1 MKNYTFGG
9 NIMKPVVEKFS
20 LVITVVAFAACIQI
34 SAFGQD
40 KTNIRSIEGVWQ
52 TVVTPHI
59 CATGAPVG
67 PTFPGILSFDDSG
80 TMTGTST
87 AVTSTYGVWV
97 RSAGARMYSF
107 STISLKY
114 DTAGNA
120 IGRRRI
126 NQDVTLDSGGDSF
139 TSTGGF
145 QDFDLAGNATI
156 SGCSSSVGTRFGL

>member
-1 MKNYTFGG
+1 MKRV
-9 NIMKPVVEKFS
+9 IEKISSF
-20 LVITVVAFAACIQI
+20 VTVAGFVACIQL

-40 KTNIRSIEGVWQ
+40 KSNIRSIEGVWQ
-52 TVVTPHI
+52 TVVTPRI

-67 PTFPGILSFDDSG
+67 PTFPGILLFDDSG

-87 AVTSTYGVWV
+87 AVTTTYGVWV
-97 RSAGARMYSF
+97 RSTAPHVYSF

-114 DTAGNA
+114 DAAGNA
-120 IGRRRI
+120 IGSRRI
-126 NQDVTLDSGGDSF
+126 NQDVTLDSGGESF

-145 QDFDLAGNATI
+145 QDSDLAGNVTI